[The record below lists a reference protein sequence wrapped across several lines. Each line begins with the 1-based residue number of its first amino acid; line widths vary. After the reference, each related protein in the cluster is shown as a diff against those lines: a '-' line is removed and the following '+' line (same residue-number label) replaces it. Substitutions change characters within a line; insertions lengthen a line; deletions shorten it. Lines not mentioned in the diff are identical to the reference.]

1 AKEFGF
7 SKAEMGLIFSILVIG
22 DGLSQM
28 PGGWLCDR
36 FGPRRVLS
44 IMLVAWSLTMVL
56 TGLASSLAFM
66 LSVRFCQGLFEGGAT
81 PGAATAVRRWFSSKE
96 FGMVTALPTVTGRLA
111 GVLVPAMG
119 VPIIL
124 WMGWRSLFFVDRKSV

>member
-1 AKEFGF
+1 
-7 SKAEMGLIFSILVIG
+7 
-22 DGLSQM
+22 
-28 PGGWLCDR
+28 
-36 FGPRRVLS
+36 GPRRVLS

-124 WMGWRSLFFVDRKSV
+124 WMGWRSLFFVFGVAGILCALAFYLVYRDSPQQHSWVIDRAGK